1 MHTILE
7 FIQILIYSLHLTFLA
22 SETPYAKRYEIASA
36 IQHPAYSLE
45 KDSNDIGIVR
55 LRKSILFN
63 AGVGPVCLPF
73 K

>member
-1 MHTILE
+1 MQSFQSISTD
-7 FIQILIYSLHLTFLA
+7 QIAYFHIVA

-36 IQHPAYSLE
+36 IQHPAYSME
-45 KDSNDIGIVR
+45 KDTNDIGLLK
-55 LRKSILFN
+55 LRRPIAFN